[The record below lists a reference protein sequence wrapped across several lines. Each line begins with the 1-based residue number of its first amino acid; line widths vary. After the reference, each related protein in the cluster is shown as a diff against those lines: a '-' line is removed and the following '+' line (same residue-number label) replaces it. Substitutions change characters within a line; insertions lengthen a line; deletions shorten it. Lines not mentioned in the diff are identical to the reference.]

1 MTSPKEARPP
11 VKRALKPVPPQAN
24 LTVLAHRHVHS
35 TSPKHQAEL
44 SAVPGSQPGE
54 QSLSG
59 PPASNFFLLLMPN
72 SEVIH
77 INTNAVPQP
86 FLDATLLRK
95 EP

>member
-11 VKRALKPVPPQAN
+11 VKRALKPAPPEAN
-24 LTVLAHRHVHS
+24 LTVLAHCHVHS
-35 TSPKHQAEL
+35 TSPKHQVEL
-44 SAVPGSQPGE
+44 LAVPGSQPGE

-59 PPASNFFLLLMPN
+59 PPANDFFSLLIPN

-86 FLDATLLRK
+86 FLDAALLQK